1 MKQPFIFGIIYIVK
15 KGLEKVK
22 GQTEMKIYGLK
33 RFVKKL
39 EKRLVKEI
47 DYKDEPYVVVDG
59 IQITYIGDGS
69 EPTIS
74 INLRAGYQ
82 FNDNHYQSKENIEI
96 NADGNDIEYI
106 AGVFAAK
113 LENTEF
119 EMY

>member
-1 MKQPFIFGIIYIVK
+1 MKQPVIFDIIYIVK

-33 RFVKKL
+33 SFVKKL

-47 DYKDEPYVVVDG
+47 DYKQEPFVVVDG
-59 IQITYIGDGS
+59 IEISYIEGS
-69 EPTIS
+69 PIIAVS
-74 INLRAGYQ
+74 LRVGYQ

-96 NADGNDIEYI
+96 DVDGNNLEYI
-106 AGVFAAK
+106 AGVFATK
-113 LENTEF
+113 IENTEF